1 MRAEHTPTPWRLAGQ
16 ATLRTDIGHSP
27 SDEWIG
33 SVHWRNRAANAEFI
47 VRAANAHDDL
57 VAALRK
63 ARNIILQMGLPDE
76 ATDRVLLESGNAI
89 DKAEG
94 RS

>member
-1 MRAEHTPTPWRLAGQ
+1 MIAAHTPTPWRIGIAGRV
-16 ATLRTDIGHSP
+16 LGGDGL
-27 SDEWIG
+27 
-33 SVHWRNRAANAEFI
+33 SVVSFNRKANAAFI
-47 VRAANAHDDL
+47 VRAVNAHDDL

-76 ATDRVLLESGNAI
+76 ATDRVLLESGNAL
-89 DKAEG
+89 DKSEG